1 MCINSLMFVVVY
13 LAYPFS
19 IRDMDNCE
27 KELVSSGLR
36 GCKYF
41 AYIYSTYEKIA
52 KKET

>member
-1 MCINSLMFVVVY
+1 MWMNPLMFVVVY

-41 AYIYSTYEKIA
+41 AYMYSI
-52 KKET
+52 